1 MTTLVAE
8 VKALIAGGRRA
19 AQIAG
24 KVQALVRRIESSE
37 ELQGHFDKA
46 VTEVNR
52 EVGQVSRAVCTAL
65 VAHALGCEPTADD
78 VSTFLSSGV
87 NDPAFPNRAFRLL
100 GEARKAASHR
110 RRAFLAS
117 MLWGLPFLKLPDDE
131 RDRVDMLV
139 ERMVL
144 ADVELLSLLVHM
156 DRIASPSKETEPYLF
171 RGTRLAVLTRE
182 LEAIVATTDQY
193 DYGNNEGFRKLL
205 DTEPAGVNRAA
216 FGTLLTLGCIET
228 GEVKM
233 SQGDWTIRSL
243 VLTTLGRSV
252 NHAIEELRPG
262 FENARD

>member
-1 MTTLVAE
+1 METTTLRMTGELEPRDSWSAGAE
-8 VKALIAGGRRA
+8 CTIA
-19 AQIAG
+19 
-24 KVQALVRRIESSE
+24 KS
-37 ELQGHFDKA
+37 
-46 VTEVNR
+46 
-52 EVGQVSRAVCTAL
+52 
-65 VAHALGCEPTADD
+65 
-78 VSTFLSSGV
+78 
-87 NDPAFPNRAFRLL
+87 
-100 GEARKAASHR
+100 
-110 RRAFLAS
+110 
-117 MLWGLPFLKLPDDE
+117 
-131 RDRVDMLV
+131 
-139 ERMVL
+139 
-144 ADVELLSLLVHM
+144 VELLSLLVHM